1 MTRTERQRESI
12 KKWIANKG
20 KGTIVA
26 GTGVGKTRIA
36 LMTIQLLLKKYP
48 HLRILV
54 VVPTETLEKQW
65 IEHVEEW
72 GFQFS
77 VEIGIINTIVKHT
90 YNCDFL
96 VLDECHRYSSDLF
109 KQVFNNVKY
118 KLILGLTATFER
130 LDGKHIIANKF
141 CPVIDNI
148 PLAEAVANGWVSEY
162 KEYQVLIDVDDIE
175 VYKNLNKQWLEHFE
189 FFGFDFN
196 RAMSCSGKDGWMY
209 KLRLRD
215 EMYKGNDESKKKQ
228 VLSAINYHSAGFMRT
243 MTQRKSFIN
252 NHPKKI
258 EIAKK
263 IIEAR
268 QGKKIITF
276 SNNVKMAESIS
287 DGKYVYTGKLGK
299 KKGRVM
305 VEDFLSGK
313 ISLLNSC
320 QKLNEGFDC
329 PDVSVAIILGFDSSE
344 TKAVQRRGRAI
355 RVHDNKIAEIFYIV
369 INDTQETKWMKNSH
383 STNNNYITINEEGL
397 KQVLNNETPDTY
409 KPRIQNLMFR
419 F

>member
-20 KGTIVA
+20 RGTVVA
-26 GTGVGKTRIA
+26 GTGVGKTHIA
-36 LMTIQLLLKKYP
+36 LMTIQLLLKKHP
-48 HLRILV
+48 QLRVLV
-54 VVPTETLEKQW
+54 VVPTETLKKQW
-65 IEHVEEW
+65 IEHIEKW
-72 GFQFS
+72 GFQFN
-77 VEIGIINTIVKHT
+77 VEVGIINTIVKHT
-90 YNCDFL
+90 YTCDFL
-96 VLDECHRYSSDLF
+96 ILDEEHRYSSDLF
-109 KQVFNNVKY
+109 RKVFDNVKY

-130 LDGKHIIANKF
+130 LDGKHVIANKY

-148 PLAEAVANGWVSEY
+148 PLAEAIANGWVSEY

-175 VYKNLNKQWLEHFE
+175 TYKNLNKEWLEHFE

-196 RAMSCSGKDGWMY
+196 KAMSCSGKDGWRY
-209 KLRLRD
+209 KLQLRD
-215 EMYKGNDESKKKQ
+215 EMYKGNDEFKKKQ
-228 VLSAINYHSAGFMRT
+228 VLNSISYHSAGFMRT
-243 MTQRKSFIN
+243 MTQRKAFIN

-287 DGKYVYTGKLGK
+287 NGKYVYTGKVGT

-305 VEDFLSGK
+305 VEDFISGK
-313 ISLLNSC
+313 ISILNSC

-355 RVHDNKIAEIFYIV
+355 RAYENKEAEVFYIV
-369 INDTQETKWMKNSH
+369 INGTQETKWMKNSH
-383 STNNNYITINEEGL
+383 STNKNYITIDEKGL
-397 KQVLNNETPDTY
+397 EQVLNNETPDTY
-409 KPRIQNLMFR
+409 KPKIQELLFR